1 MATYRVRRSLATD
14 RDLALIADF
23 LFEAYVGFGEHP
35 EDAFARRKARLEAV
49 EGLVLAFAEQPHR
62 AIPRDDVLP
71 GRRMLTRGRVL
82 LGFDTPRPTAKFA
95 SSARSWVVAI
105 IAARCLPGSD
115 GRRGRRKACA
125 ARHHRGRPLGG
136 NHRPDRQAPG
146 SLRTMRRPFGIRG
159 TWGRT
164 SRPRSAPAGASRQA
178 TSSWAFDASGEIA
191 G

>member
-23 LFEAYVGFGEHP
+23 LFEAYVGFGKHP
-35 EDAFARRKARLEAV
+35 EDAFARRKARLETI
-49 EGLVLAFAEQPHR
+49 EELMLAFAEQPHR

-146 SLRTMRRPFGIRG
+146 SLRTVRRPFGIRG

-164 SRPRSAPAGASRQA
+164 SRPRSAPAGPHGRRLP
-178 TSSWAFDASGEIA
+178 A
-191 G
+191 GLSTRRAR